1 MKKDYLLQV
10 IAEWLR
16 EMVFPPST
24 HREMPS
30 LDLRK
35 QRTILAVAGP
45 RRAGKTYYLYQLLQD
60 LIESKG
66 ILREDILFVDFEDY
80 RLQGFGPPDVDNL
93 FTAFQQLAGRQPR
106 FLFFDEIQHVPEWN
120 RILRTLHNRRGYTI
134 VVSGSNSSLL
144 SQEIATELRGRYED
158 ILMLPFS
165 FREVLHFQH
174 VIFDA
179 AMFHTSQR
187 GRLIQAF
194 DDYLQFGGFP
204 ETLSREGAPEKRK
217 LLQTYYRTVFYKDI
231 LERYHI
237 KARAVLDQ
245 MMVSFLENYSTTF
258 SISTFEKQLK
268 TAGLTGSK
276 RTISNYLHFLEEA
289 FFLVTSEKFAYSQR
303 KRMMNPK
310 KVYLMDTGFALLGGA
325 FTENRGHLLENV
337 VALELL
343 RRQRRMFYFKA
354 TQECDFILQEGRH
367 PFEAWQVCWEITP
380 RNEQRELKGLL
391 EAMRQY
397 KIPQGGILTHDQE
410 GVRTINGM
418 KVPLIP
424 VWKWL
429 LLSRDEGKSFL

>member
-1 MKKDYLLQV
+1 MRRDQLLQV

-35 QRTILAVAGP
+35 QRAILAIAGP
-45 RRAGKTYYLYQLLQD
+45 RRAGKTYYLYQLIQD
-60 LIESKG
+60 LMESKEV
-66 ILREDILFVDFEDY
+66 LKEDILFVDFEDY
-80 RLQGFGPPDVDNL
+80 RLQGFGPSDVDNL

-120 RILRTLHNRRGYTI
+120 RILRTLHNQRRYRI

-144 SQEIATELRGRYED
+144 SQEIASELRGRYED

-165 FREVLHFQH
+165 FREVLHFHH
-174 VIFDA
+174 VKFDA
-179 AMFHTSQR
+179 VMLHTSQR
-187 GRLIQAF
+187 GQLIRAF

-204 ETLSREGAPEKRK
+204 ETLSREGASEKRK

-231 LERYHI
+231 LERYNI

-245 MMVSFLENYSTTF
+245 MMGGFLESYATHF
-258 SISTFEKQLK
+258 SISTFERQLK

-289 FFLVTSEKFAYSQR
+289 FFLITNEKFAYSHR

-310 KVYLMDTGFALLGGA
+310 KVYLMDTGFALLGGT
-325 FTENRGHLLENV
+325 FTENRGYLLENV
-337 VALELL
+337 IALELL
-343 RRQRRMFYFKA
+343 RRQSRMYYFKE

-367 PFEAWQVCWEITP
+367 PSEAWQVCWEVTP

-391 EAMRQY
+391 EAMRRY
-397 KIPQGGILTHDQE
+397 KIPKGGILTYDQE
-410 GVRTINGM
+410 EIRTINGM
-418 KVPLIP
+418 NVPLIP
-424 VWKWL
+424 AWKWL
-429 LLSRDEGKSFL
+429 LLSRNEEKSFL